1 MYRVIQ
7 SPHLLKRES
16 SLGTLRREQ
25 SPEDPFQPVE
35 VIVANR
41 DTARSLKLVLAE
53 QCGIAAN
60 IHFLLP
66 SEWLWTRIRE
76 CWPEVEQQL
85 PSDRGPMTW
94 SIYSILTDPEQLSR
108 YPDLEYWI
116 ERQGAFILI
125 PSGSFRDRS
134 DPCSIS
140 LRGTDRGCYMP
151 WRRHPEGWG

>member
-7 SPHLLKRES
+7 SPQLLKLAS
-16 SLGTLRREQ
+16 SLGTLLREL

-41 DTARSLKLVLAE
+41 DTARWLKLVLAE
-53 QCGIAAN
+53 QFGIVAN

-66 SEWLWTRIRE
+66 SGWIWTRVRV

-85 PSDRGPMTW
+85 PCDRGRMTW

-108 YPDLEYWI
+108 YPDLECWI
-116 ERQGAFILI
+116 ERQG
-125 PSGSFRDRS
+125 GVHS
-134 DPCSIS
+134 DPV
-140 LRGTDRGCYMP
+140 RQ
-151 WRRHPEGWG
+151 